1 MDIITSNV
9 QVQLTQEE
17 KNKLQN
23 AREVISHLYDLMYD
37 YEQEYVI
44 SNIGEEYS
52 MGQVCDTSN
61 LMAALI
67 GSDKMRLENK

>member
-1 MDIITSNV
+1 MNIITSSV

-17 KNKLQN
+17 KNKLQD
-23 AREVISHLYDLMYD
+23 AREVISRLYDLMYD

-44 SNIGEEYS
+44 SNISEEYS
-52 MGQVCDTSN
+52 MSQVCDTSN

-67 GSDKMRLENK
+67 ESDKMRLENK